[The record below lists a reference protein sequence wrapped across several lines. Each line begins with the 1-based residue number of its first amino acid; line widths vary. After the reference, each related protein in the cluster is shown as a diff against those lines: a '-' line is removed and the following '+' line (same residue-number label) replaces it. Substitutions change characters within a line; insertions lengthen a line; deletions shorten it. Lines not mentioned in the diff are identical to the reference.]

1 MRTRADDFTQ
11 MEDQFWPAVMD
22 LVLAALLELG
32 LESREKRGRKEL
44 LAACIRKERD

>member
-11 MEDQFWPAVMD
+11 MEDQFWPVVMD